1 MVGAYTCV
9 HVHEMYNYFFF
20 FIEILISLMNSLK
33 IFLQVTW
40 IMETFLEKWNIFKS
54 TSQKHH
60 NIHVLRT
67 LYYSTYST
75 VYYMYMYI
83 ILQYNTVQ
91 CTMYIILQYN
101 TVQCTTC
108 TLYYSTIQY
117 SVLHVHVHY
126 ITVQYSTMYYMY
138 MYIILQYNTIQCA
151 TCTCTLYIRVQ

>member
-1 MVGAYTCV
+1 
-9 HVHEMYNYFFF
+9 
-20 FIEILISLMNSLK
+20 MNSLK

-91 CTMYIILQYN
+91 CTMYIILQYIQYSVLHVHVHYITVQYSTVYYMYMYIILQYN
-101 TVQCTTC
+101 TVQCTICTC

-126 ITVQYSTMYYMY
+126 TIQYSVLHVHVHYITVQYNTVCYMY
-138 MYIILQYNTIQCA
+138 MYIIH
-151 TCTCTLYIRVQ
+151 